1 VAREVKKKKNGSG
14 TGRHL
19 IDVDWDEVSEL
30 CKIQCTQEEIAAV
43 TNITVDTLD
52 TASKREN
59 DCSFSEFYQQK
70 RLGGH
75 ASIRRQQF
83 ARIDEKSDTM
93 LIWAGKNYL
102 GQKDKQE
109 VTIDNTDLVKAFTDL
124 SVKLPN

>member
-1 VAREVKKKKNGSG
+1 MAREVKKKKNGKG

-70 RLGGH
+70 KLGGH
-75 ASIRRQQF
+75 TSLRRKQW
-83 ARIDEKSDTM
+83 ALAGENNATM
-93 LIWAGKNYL
+93 QIWLGKQYL
-102 GQKDKQE
+102 KQVDKQE
-109 VTIDNTDLVKAFTDL
+109 VSEADTRPIHIEIVR
-124 SVKLPN
+124 PY